1 MRLSRVVVRT
11 SLALLVAFVTN
22 GAPAQDYPS
31 KVIRILAT
39 PAGGGG
45 DTVARI
51 VAQELVSA
59 WGQRVVV
66 DNRNGIIANETAAK
80 APPDGYTL
88 LIQST
93 GLWLLPLLRK
103 DASWEAIR
111 DFSPV
116 TLAIRQPN
124 ILVVHPS
131 LPVKSVKQLIA
142 LAKARPGE
150 LNYATGNIGSTTHLG
165 SELFNSMA
173 GVKIVSIYYKGT
185 AFALTDIMAGQV
197 QVMFSNAASVTP
209 LIKAGKLRAL
219 GVTYAQ
225 PTALAPGLPTVA
237 ASVPGYETQTI
248 LGIFAPAGTPA
259 TIIKRLNQ
267 EIARALSKAEIKDRL
282 FNIGM
287 EAVGGSPEQLQAAVK
302 AEIVKWGKV
311 IKDKNIHLD

>member
-1 MRLSRVVVRT
+1 MRLPRLVVWT
-11 SLALLVAFVTN
+11 FLALVMALVAN
-22 GAPAQDYPS
+22 GVSAQDYPN

-39 PAGGGG
+39 AAGGGG

-51 VAQELVSA
+51 VAQELVST

-66 DNRNGIIANETAAK
+66 DNRNGIVANETVAK

-103 DASWEAIR
+103 DASWDAIR

-116 TLAIRQPN
+116 TLTIRQPN

-131 LPVKSVKQLIA
+131 LPVKSVKELIA

-173 GVKIVSIYYKGT
+173 GVNIVSIYYKGT
-185 AFALTDIMAGQV
+185 AFALTDLMAGQV
-197 QVMFSNAASVTP
+197 QAMFSNAASVTP
-209 LIKAGKLRAL
+209 HIKSGKLKAL
-219 GVTYAQ
+219 AVTYAQ

-248 LGIFAPAGTPA
+248 LGIFAPAGTPPA
-259 TIIKRLNQ
+259 IINRLSQ
-267 EIARALSKAEIKDRL
+267 EIARALNKAEIKNK
-282 FNIGM
+282 FFSIGM